1 MAEVIDCLFANKISL
16 NFSKAK
22 YMSITNK
29 YFDTYYFNINVND
42 NRIEII
48 LSYNY
53 LGVIL

>member
-48 LSYNY
+48 MSYNY